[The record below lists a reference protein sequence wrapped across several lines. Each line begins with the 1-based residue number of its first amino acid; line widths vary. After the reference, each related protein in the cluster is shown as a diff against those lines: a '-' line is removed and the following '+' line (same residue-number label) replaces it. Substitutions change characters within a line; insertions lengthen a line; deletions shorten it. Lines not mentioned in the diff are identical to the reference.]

1 MGKFGKRL
9 WKFASL
15 RWLAFI
21 VLIGMVWIRAMD
33 FDQVTFLRQNVLFD
47 QFQTFDNYEPPARHT
62 AILDIDEASLA
73 KVGQWPWS
81 RYKIAVMIQI
91 LQQLGAKVVGFD
103 MVFAEND
110 RLSPTIY
117 SQQNEQLPPEI
128 AQALAKLP
136 STDAQL
142 ASVLKQ
148 SPVVLGGTTTYLQI
162 DQKPENR
169 PQGVRILE
177 ENGPGKTWL
186 SLYPSLVHNNAEI
199 EKAAPGFG
207 VFNTDVS
214 SDGVVRRVP
223 ALTRVGPPNEEKNQQ
238 VYASLG
244 IEMLRL
250 VHQSPGII
258 IRKETQVSGI
268 SSIRMRSKIR
278 EDKKV
283 VIPTDEHGIMWVRF
297 QEHNPA
303 IYISAADI
311 VAIDPTNQAK
321 IQELYEKV
329 NGKYVLVGTSAEG
342 LKDIRATPL
351 EAAVPGV
358 EVHSNIIDMVE
369 NGDYLIRPSVA
380 NAVEMA
386 IILLAGL
393 ILIAFVPNLSALTT
407 VAFFVPLCA
416 VLLGGSWYLFS
427 YESLL
432 VDGLTPAFALFILF
446 VLLVYQ
452 KFAREQAQKK
462 QVRGAF
468 SQYLSPALVE
478 QLAEDPSKLTLG
490 GETRN
495 MTFLFCDIR
504 GFTPISES
512 FKGDPQG
519 LTRLINKFLTPM
531 TDIIMGNHGTID
543 KYMGDCIMAFWNAPL
558 DDPDHARHACE
569 SCLRMQS
576 DLVFLNERLEVEAKE
591 DGRPFIPIKIGI
603 GVNTGECVVGNM
615 GSEQRFDYSVLGDAV
630 NLGARI
636 EGQSKSYGVMNVIG
650 ELTMEEV
657 KDFAILELDL
667 IAVKGK
673 DEAVRIFTMLGGPE
687 MASDPG
693 YKALY
698 DETDNMIRAY
708 RERRF
713 QESQQHLDKCREL
726 GPDLNVLWD
735 DVYQPRLTEYLENPP
750 PEDWDGVYRATSK

>member
-1 MGKFGKRL
+1 MRRFGRRL
-9 WKFASL
+9 WKFVSI

-21 VLIGMVWIRAMD
+21 VLAGMIFLRATD
-33 FDQVTFLRQNVLFD
+33 PEQVKFLRQNVLFD
-47 QFQTFDNYEPPARHT
+47 QFQKFDNYEPPARHT
-62 AILDIDEASLA
+62 AILDIDEASLKA
-73 KVGQWPWS
+73 IGQWPWS
-81 RYKIAVMIQI
+81 RYQIAVMVQI
-91 LQQLGAKVVGFD
+91 LGQLGAKVIGFD
-103 MVFAEND
+103 VVFAEAD
-110 RLSPTIY
+110 RLSPTVY
-117 SQQNEQLPPEI
+117 SQQNQQLPPEI
-128 AQALAKLP
+128 AEALAKLP

-148 SPVVLGGTTTYLQI
+148 SPVVLGGTTTYLDLEQ
-162 DQKPENR
+162 DPATL
-169 PQGVRILE
+169 PAGVRILE
-177 ENGPGKTWL
+177 ENGPGKDWL
-186 SLYPSLVHNNAEI
+186 LLFPSLVHNNEVI

-207 VFNTDVS
+207 IFNTDTS

-223 ALTRVGPPNEEKNQQ
+223 LLTRVGPSGESKKQQ

-250 VHQSPGII
+250 HHQSPGII
-258 IRKETQVSGI
+258 IRKLDQQSGI
-268 SSIRMRSKIR
+268 VSMRMRSKVR
-278 EDKKV
+278 EDGKIV
-283 VIPTDEHGIMWVRF
+283 MPTNENGIMWVRF
-297 QEHNPA
+297 QQHNPDL
-303 IYISAADI
+303 YISAKDI
-311 VAIDPTNQAK
+311 LQIDPSNQEK
-321 IQELYEKV
+321 VQELFQKV
-329 NGKYVLVGTSAEG
+329 QGKYVLVGTSAEG
-342 LKDIRATPL
+342 LKDIRSTPL
-351 EAAVPGV
+351 EGAVPGV

-369 NGDYLIRPSVA
+369 NDDYLIRPSISS
-380 NAVEMA
+380 AVEMA
-386 IILLAGL
+386 IILVAGVLL
-393 ILIAFVPNLSALTT
+393 IVFVPNLSALTT
-407 VAFFVPLCA
+407 VVFFVPLCA
-416 VLLGGSWYLFS
+416 VLLGGSWYLFAE
-427 YESLL
+427 ESMLI
-432 VDGLTPAFALFILF
+432 DGLTPVAALFILF

-452 KFAREQAQKK
+452 KFAREQEQKK

-490 GETRN
+490 GETRS

-569 SCLRMQS
+569 SCLKMQD
-576 DLVFLNERLEVEAKE
+576 DLVELNKQLEIDANE
-591 DGRPFIPIKIGI
+591 DGRPFIPIRIGI

-636 EGQSKSYGVMNVIG
+636 EGQSKSYGVQNVIG
-650 ELTMEEV
+650 ELTADEV
-657 KDFAILELDL
+657 RDYAILELDL

-687 MASDPG
+687 MASDPA
-693 YKALY
+693 YKELFQ
-698 DETDNMIRAY
+698 ETDEMIRAY

-713 QESQQHLDKCREL
+713 EDSQRHLDRCREMR
-726 GPDLNVLWD
+726 PDLNVLWD
-735 DVYQPRLTEYLENPP
+735 DIYQARLDEYKDTPP